1 MSEISFNLERPKK
14 KKKKSEL
21 GITNIDCAGC
31 GKKIRNIYIATEKG
45 DFCSSKCFYGETV

>member
-1 MSEISFNLERPKK
+1 MSEIFFNLEKPKK
-14 KKKKSEL
+14 KKQESEL
-21 GITNIDCAGC
+21 GTTNIDCAGC